1 MFSHQLYERRTMV
14 PQKEKWLQIEI
25 VLPTELSDAVSNFL
39 MESGAQGVSQEQAE
53 HQGGGFAE
61 DASRETLKAYL
72 PGDVRVE
79 SRLASLQ
86 DYLDDLG
93 RLFPDLPRAAW
104 RTDWIADADWGE
116 AWKKYF
122 KPLRVTKN
130 IIIKPT
136 WERYGP
142 GGHDIVIEID
152 PGMAFGTGQHPST
165 RMCLQ
170 AMEDLILQDRAARSR
185 RVLDVGTGTGILGIA
200 AAKLGAGNVTCVDI
214 DKQAVAIAGENIRMN
229 GVEERV
235 TVLYRDVATIH
246 ETFDLIVANLT
257 AKMLVKLRPQLISLL
272 SRGGYLVM
280 SGIIEQNREDMEH
293 NFFAEPFAVHRTI
306 TEKEWLCY
314 VLVNEGY
321 R

>member
-1 MFSHQLYERRTMV
+1 MAQ
-14 PQKEKWLQIEI
+14 QKEKWLQVE
-25 VLPTELSDAVSNFL
+25 VSLPAELSDAVANFL
-39 MESGAQGVSQEQAE
+39 MESGAQGVFQEQAE
-53 HQGGGFAE
+53 PQGSGFVE
-61 DASRETLKAYL
+61 DVSRETLKAYL

-79 SRLASLQ
+79 SRLAALQ
-86 DYLDDLG
+86 QYLNELE
-93 RLFPDLPRAAW
+93 RIFPDLPGATW
-104 RTDWIADADWGE
+104 RTDWISDADWGE
-116 AWKKYF
+116 EWKKYF

-136 WERYGP
+136 WERYSP

-170 AMEDLILQDRAARSR
+170 AMEDLILGDRAAGSR

-200 AAKLGAGNVTCVDI
+200 AAKLGAGKVTCVDI

-229 GVEERV
+229 GVEDRV
-235 TVLYRDVATIH
+235 AVVCRDVAAIS
-246 ETFDLIVANLT
+246 ETFDLLVANLT
-257 AKMLVKLRPQLISLL
+257 AKMLIKLRPRLIDLL
-272 SRGGYLVM
+272 GRGGFLIM

-293 NFFAEPFAVHRTI
+293 HFFAEPFAVHRTI
-306 TEKEWLCY
+306 MEKEWLCY
-314 VLVNEGY
+314 VLINEGY